1 MLGDYIGSENYAREN
16 EISIN
21 RNACNCANLI
31 KYLETLRVTSRI
43 DYSH

>member
-21 RNACNCANLI
+21 RNACGVQILSSI
-31 KYLETLRVTSRI
+31 LKLYELHQE
-43 DYSH
+43 